1 MATLQQKINA
11 LIERFIP
18 IIKDAFIA
26 AIRDVTNRAILNDL
40 IRAIEGG
47 DLEAA
52 FRALGFSEAAMRPV
66 TAAIVTA
73 FETGGVTV
81 AGTFP
86 KRLNTPTGRTVFRFN
101 VRDSRAEAWL
111 RDESASLVTRLSEGE
126 RTNIR
131 NVVTEGMRDGRNPRN
146 VALDIIG
153 RVNVQTGKRE
163 GGIVGLT
170 VPFERAVSRSR
181 IELRAL
187 DSAYFRRER
196 RDKRFDGTVRKAIE
210 SGVPLTYDQITK
222 ISGRYSDSL
231 LQLRGENI
239 ARTETIAALNRSEW
253 ETVKQ
258 AAATGA
264 IDASATQRIWDNAG
278 DKRVRHS
285 HDEMEGQSVGIDEP
299 FKTPDGAL
307 LMYPG
312 DTSLDAPA
320 NETINCRCRARL
332 KINWLK
338 GLK

>member
-1 MATLQQKINA
+1 MATLQQKLNA

-18 IIKDAFIA
+18 VIKDAFLA
-26 AIRDVTNRAILNDL
+26 AIRDVTNRAILTDI
-40 IRAIEGG
+40 IRAVEGG
-47 DLEAA
+47 DLDAA
-52 FRALGFSEAAMRPV
+52 FRAIGFSDAAMRPISAV
-66 TAAIVTA
+66 IETA

-86 KRLNTPTGRTVFRFN
+86 ERLNTPTGRTVFRFN

-111 RDESASLVTRLSEGE
+111 RNESASLVTKLTEDARVNV
-126 RTNIR
+126 RNIA
-131 NVVTEGMRDGRNPRN
+131 TEGMRDGRNPRN
-146 VALDIIG
+146 IALDMIG
-153 RVNVQTGKRE
+153 RVNVQTGRRE
-163 GGIVGLT
+163 GGVVGLT

-181 IELRAL
+181 IELQNL
-187 DSAYFRRER
+187 DSSYFRRER

-210 SGVPLTYDQITK
+210 SGVPLTADQIAK
-222 ISGRYSDSL
+222 ITGRYSDSL

-239 ARTETIAALNRSEW
+239 ARTETIASLNRSEW
-253 ETVKQ
+253 EAVKQ

-264 IDASATQRIWDNAG
+264 INEAATQRIWDNAG

-285 HDEMEGQSVGIDEP
+285 HVEMEGQSVGIDEP

-307 LMYPG
+307 LFYPG

-332 KINWLK
+332 KINWLQ